1 MRRTTATSPSS
12 FASAALAVAVAL
24 VLACA
29 APAAAADPWRRLPGA
44 TSRRLLGA
52 GPKLVATCSKR
63 SFKAGALQ
71 DVFGTPKL
79 KVEVYQ
85 PDPSPTGYIGSGAF
99 AVLKGGE
106 QRCHRTQ
113 RRGAD

>member
-12 FASAALAVAVAL
+12 FASAVLAVAVAL
-24 VLACA
+24 VLACV

-63 SFKAGALQ
+63 SFKAGALE
-71 DVFGTPKL
+71 DVFGAPKL
-79 KVEVYQ
+79 KVEVMQ
-85 PDPSPTGYIGSGAF
+85 PDGDTGAF
-99 AVLKGGE
+99 AVLTGGE

>member
-12 FASAALAVAVAL
+12 FASAVLAVAVAL

-79 KVEVYQ
+79 KVEVMQ
-85 PDPSPTGYIGSGAF
+85 PDSDTGAF

>member
-12 FASAALAVAVAL
+12 FASAVLAVAVAL

-29 APAAAADPWRRLPGA
+29 APAAAADPRRRLPGA

-63 SFKAGALQ
+63 SFKAGALE
-71 DVFGTPKL
+71 DVFGECRHTAAL
-79 KVEVYQ
+79 E
-85 PDPSPTGYIGSGAF
+85 
-99 AVLKGGE
+99 GE
-106 QRCHRTQ
+106 
-113 RRGAD
+113 D

>member
-12 FASAALAVAVAL
+12 FASAVLAVAVAL

-29 APAAAADPWRRLPGA
+29 AAAAAADPWRRLPGA

-63 SFKAGALQ
+63 SFKAGALE
-71 DVFGTPKL
+71 DVFGAPKL
-79 KVEVYQ
+79 KVEVMQ
-85 PDPSPTGYIGSGAF
+85 PDGDTGAF
-99 AVLKGGE
+99 AVLTGGE